1 MDTPPQTAVPPQTTD
16 PNPSPQIEQIEIIPQ
31 SNKHNNQPPSYT
43 DKPRKQYTSS
53 KANYFD
59 SRYNQSSSYHHNPYI
74 THFPSSN
81 PGHAHRTNSIS
92 YYRPTNKKNSLE
104 LNRNSN
110 YTGVLYSK
118 KKKLDLGEHS
128 NIGKLS
134 LKGKNH
140 NQLRFIHHYEKCN
153 DFTNYQSFLS
163 LNLKFL
169 KQNYKM
175 KGTDEES
182 TMSSSN
188 ENMLHM
194 NQNTNQNYW
203 NMNQN
208 QNQMNYMMNMMTPN
222 NSNRMMT
229 KNAMNNGNMSQMGG
243 MNMMLYNMLLQ
254 NYSMKMMMN
263 NKNMQNQPQNGN
275 FNNMTNMTTMMQY
288 QYQMQKLMNNN
299 TNANTSTN
307 ENANNQGDSNIQNIL
322 SIWPQ
327 ESFVKTYSP
336 LASFMKNKSMAA
348 NASMNI
354 QNSLNQSNVMNFNN
368 GNFQNDINENNYR
381 AYSTVTDEKTIN
393 ENLKTGRYLTGVIR
407 MNKCHTHGYITVPG
421 LENDILIRGGRSLN
435 QSINLDE
442 VIVELFPISSWKP
455 LVNKKNRKISYINEE
470 RENLPLPPSTVN
482 INAEYNT
489 DVEGDDNKIGDTVP
503 NNQNEEIDGEYRET
517 FATKEER
524 LKYINKVYNLRPE
537 GRIVKI
543 LKSPNSEKDQIS
555 RIEMDKNLMFAFPI
569 DETIPKIFIK
579 TKKPRRNDYNNQ
591 KKNDI
596 GDSQYKNKYY
606 LVRIT
611 GWAMN
616 YKCPKGTIVN
626 EIGVCGDIEVESEVL
641 LRQYDIDYTQEF
653 NQNALDELQS
663 KTSLVIDDEYIKKS
677 NRLDLRN
684 EIIFTV
690 DPYTSKDLDDAVSVK
705 LIDKESGLLEI
716 GVHIADPSSY
726 VIKDSLLDKEA
737 LHRATTVYLVQKNIP
752 MLPRILSEDICS
764 LMPNQNRLAITCTFR
779 IYLNTGALDDKF
791 SPRFDLSVINSKAKW
806 NYDLVQKIID
816 EFKNEEGEKVKYEDL
831 KEEDGTKPISK
842 EIFDQMVESVKL
854 LYKLTS
860 LVRKQ
865 RFDSGSLMIKND
877 GMKFDLDPKT
887 MLPIKFE
894 IESKTESHNLIE
906 ELMLIAN
913 KLCAEFLYTNIK
925 EYSLI
930 RRHPYLNDNKFSEI
944 QRYLISNKIN
954 VDYEDPQELNKMLMN
969 LEKNNPNKFLCIQHK
984 LKTFM
989 LRAEYVLAHNY
1000 DFDELKH
1007 CALNFDLYTH
1017 FTSPIRRYP
1026 DLIVHRQ
1033 IKDVLLFKKGEIQ
1046 KENFKN
1052 DFSCYEKEMEHFN
1065 EKYNNSK
1072 QISQKSQRIF
1082 QCICLKTNLTDKKC
1096 TGLVMDI
1103 NGKNNKRIA
1112 KTNEIVVSLFIP
1124 TLNLELEWKKEDN
1137 DNILN
1142 IRFEKNDNE
1151 ISLDYKTENG
1161 VGNKTIKTFDSVDL
1175 TLSFVDSIPIDVK
1188 CAFELK

>member
-1 MDTPPQTAVPPQTTD
+1 METNPPIEVPPPKEVT
-16 PNPSPQIEQIEIIPQ
+16 PSPPPQIEQIEIIPQ
-31 SNKHNNQPPSYT
+31 SNKHNNQPSTYT
-43 DKPRKQYTSS
+43 DKPRKPYASS

-74 THFPSSN
+74 AHFPSSN
-81 PGHAHRTNSIS
+81 ATHTHRTNSIS
-92 YYRPTNKKNSLE
+92 YYRSANKKNSLE

-118 KKKLDLGEHS
+118 KKKLELGEHS
-128 NIGKLS
+128 NIGKIS

-153 DFTNYQSFLS
+153 DFANYHSFLT

-175 KGTDEES
+175 KGTDEDS

-194 NQNTNQNYW
+194 SQSNNQNYW

-208 QNQMNYMMNMMTPN
+208 QNQMNYMMNVMTPN
-222 NSNRMMT
+222 NSNRMMSKT
-229 KNAMNNGNMSQMGG
+229 MSNSNMNQMGG

-263 NKNMQNQPQNGN
+263 NKNMHNQPQNGN
-275 FNNMTNMTTMMQY
+275 FNNMTMLQY
-288 QYQMQKLMNNN
+288 QYQLQKLMNSNN
-299 TNANTSTN
+299 SQTTNTTTPQQN
-307 ENANNQGDSNIQNIL
+307 ENSGDANIQNIL
-322 SIWPQ
+322 SIWPT

-336 LASFMKNKSMAA
+336 LSSFMKNKSMAA
-348 NASMNI
+348 NASLNI
-354 QNSLNQSNVMNFNN
+354 QNSLNQSNVMSFNS
-368 GNFQNDINENNYR
+368 GNFQNEMSNDNNYR
-381 AYSTVTDEKTIN
+381 AYTTVTDEKTIN

-470 RENLPLPPSTVN
+470 RENLPLPSATTVN

-489 DVEGDDNKIGDTVP
+489 DVEGDDVNKIVDANQNP
-503 NNQNEEIDGEYRET
+503 QNEEIDGEYKET
-517 FATKEER
+517 FTSKEER

-579 TKKPRRNDYNNQ
+579 TKKPRRNDYNTQ
-591 KKNDI
+591 KKNDL
-596 GDSQYKNKYY
+596 GDTQYKNKYY

-626 EIGVCGDIEVESEVL
+626 EIGVCGNIEVESEVL

-663 KTSLVIDDEYIKKS
+663 KTSIVIDDIFIAKS
-677 NRLDLRN
+677 NRIDLRN

-690 DPYTSKDLDDAVSVK
+690 DPYTSKDLDDAISVK
-705 LIDKESGLLEI
+705 LVDKESGLLEI

-726 VIKDSLLDKEA
+726 VDKDSLLDKEA
-737 LHRATTVYLVQKNIP
+737 MHRATTVYLVQKNIP

-764 LMPNQNRLAITCTFR
+764 LMPNKNRLAITCTFR
-779 IYLNTGALDDKF
+779 IYLKTGALDDTFK
-791 SPRFDLSVINSKAKW
+791 PRFDLSVINSKAKW
-806 NYDLVQKIID
+806 NYDLVQDIID
-816 EFKNEEGEKVKYEDL
+816 GKDVKYSDL
-831 KEEDGTKPISK
+831 KEEDGTKPINEELFNK
-842 EIFDQMVESVKL
+842 MVESVKL
-854 LYKLTS
+854 LHSLTK
-860 LVRKQ
+860 LVREQ
-865 RFDSGSLMIKND
+865 RFQSGSLMIKND
-877 GMKFDLDPKT
+877 SIKFNLDEKT
-887 MLPIKFE
+887 NLPIKFE
-894 IESKTESHNLIE
+894 IEEKTDSHHLIE

-913 KLCAEFLYTNIK
+913 KLCAEFLYDNIK

-954 VDYEDPQELNKMLMN
+954 VDYEDPQELNKMLMD
-969 LEKNNPNKFLCIQHK
+969 LEKKNVNKFLCIQHK

-1033 IKDVLLFKKGEIQ
+1033 IKDVLLYKKNEIQ

-1082 QCICLKTNLTDKKC
+1082 QCIYLKTMLTNKKFE
-1096 TGLVMDI
+1096 GLVMDI

-1112 KTNEIVVSLFIP
+1112 NTNEIVVALFVP
-1124 TLNLELEWKKEDN
+1124 QLNLELEWKKEDN
-1137 DNILN
+1137 DNILS
-1142 IRFEKNDNE
+1142 IRFEKNENE
-1151 ISLDYKTENG
+1151 LSLDYKTAKG
-1161 VGNKTIKTFDSVDL
+1161 LGNKTIKTFDSVML
-1175 TLSFVDSIPIDVK
+1175 NLSFIDSIPIDVK
-1188 CAFELK
+1188 CSFELE